1 MVRVSENARIV
12 SGDFTHQHLRTCC
25 HIPRTRQGLDPS
37 SPGLSFLIS
46 SRWSCFSL
54 MMFSLRD
61 VSRRALER
69 SRQKVKH
76 RVLPALVFREDGRT
90 MMGENAAAGQRCG
103 QRCAVLRDDGAHVP
117 ASMLCAA
124 GAAPQAHLCHLQAP
138 RRPLS
143 RRPRRQ
149 APHVDRPD
157 ARSRR
162 QATAWTHW
170 APRYSDKWPDPCQ
183 RGPFDVQ
190 RHVRA
195 SQTVHPLALRAA
207 LHAHARARVLLTGTS
222 YLQGTPSFSL
232 AVTRRTQ
239 RRLRRLA
246 NLCRSRAGRTSFTPK
261 LPPCDTDAASAS
273 WESGRACCWT
283 HSTPCPVVP
292 RDPRFQSFGTLT
304 RIETRLRI
312 GGGGWA
318 KANVMASTQLSMT
331 WTSLAAARR
340 GADGREDGWRKEW
353 RWAVGWIEK

>member
-25 HIPRTRQGLDPS
+25 HIPRARQGLDPS

-54 MMFSLRD
+54 MMFSRRD

-90 MMGENAAAGQRCG
+90 TMGENAAAGQRCG

-162 QATAWTHW
+162 QAAAWTHW
-170 APRYSDKWPDPCQ
+170 APRYSDKWPDSCQ
-183 RGPFDVQ
+183 RGPFDAQ

-195 SQTVHPLALRAA
+195 PQTVHPLALRTGASR
-207 LHAHARARVLLTGTS
+207 ARARTR
-222 YLQGTPSFSL
+222 PS
-232 AVTRRTQ
+232 
-239 RRLRRLA
+239 
-246 NLCRSRAGRTSFTPK
+246 
-261 LPPCDTDAASAS
+261 
-273 WESGRACCWT
+273 
-283 HSTPCPVVP
+283 H
-292 RDPRFQSFGTLT
+292 
-304 RIETRLRI
+304 
-312 GGGGWA
+312 
-318 KANVMASTQLSMT
+318 
-331 WTSLAAARR
+331 
-340 GADGREDGWRKEW
+340 
-353 RWAVGWIEK
+353 

>member
-1 MVRVSENARIV
+1 
-12 SGDFTHQHLRTCC
+12 
-25 HIPRTRQGLDPS
+25 
-37 SPGLSFLIS
+37 
-46 SRWSCFSL
+46 
-54 MMFSLRD
+54 
-61 VSRRALER
+61 
-69 SRQKVKH
+69 
-76 RVLPALVFREDGRT
+76 
-90 MMGENAAAGQRCG
+90 MGENAAAGQRCG
-103 QRCAVLRDDGAHVP
+103 QRCAVLRDDGAHVQ

-124 GAAPQAHLCHLQAP
+124 GAAPKAHLCHLQAP

-162 QATAWTHW
+162 QAAAWTHW
-170 APRYSDKWPDPCQ
+170 APRYSDKWPDSCQ
-183 RGPFDVQ
+183 RGPFDAQ

-195 SQTVHPLALRAA
+195 PQTVHPLALRTGASR
-207 LHAHARARVLLTGTS
+207 ARARTRPSHGHFCLSLLLSFTRNPPTHPHAHTHTQAHTHTH
-222 YLQGTPSFSL
+222 QGTPFFSL
-232 AVTRRTQ
+232 AATPRTQ

-340 GADGREDGWRKEW
+340 GAGGREDGWRKEW